1 MAIHYCGNEIIHEYK
16 GCEIR
21 KVTKYYAQG
30 VETFY
35 LFDGKKF
42 NRLKDAKDYINNDLI
57 TTDYTNY
64 GGKREIAQAKP
75 PFDGTW

>member
-1 MAIHYCGNEIIHEYK
+1 MAIRYYGNEIIHEYK
-16 GCEIR
+16 GCEIK

-30 VETFY
+30 TETFY
-35 LFDGKKF
+35 SFDGKIF
-42 NRLKDAKDYINNDLI
+42 ERLKDAKKYIDTDLI
-57 TTDYTNY
+57 TTDYTLY